1 MEGNSL
7 KSFENLCKIFEM
19 RIKLDKEKGIDTPED
34 VLINYEKYAK
44 KIDSIYNNDFEK
56 EIKPLITPEVTLD
69 KEKERLKKLIKLLED
84 RLSKRDNL
92 ENKFYITTGRY
103 IKGLQL
109 VVSES
114 ELNENKDRLELIS
127 KYLDTKDEIENITES
142 IAKLKDSLLDE
153 ENKREEYKS
162 KNKIMEDELY
172 SLFVD
177 VISDDDYFSNVNEDN
192 VNNELVDVLD
202 KVKET
207 KETLDVTKESVN
219 SLMYNGSND
228 DYSSYV
234 EDAEKG
240 YFVWKNRELLLKI
253 YGLVI
258 NLLDDFSDIYDK
270 REKISSLVKK
280 RKNLRESLNITTS
293 DELSSFEK
301 LLSEQMNTL
310 NDEKEIME
318 SISNYTNRINFKEE
332 RLNELEEENNS
343 VEVLSILREY
353 GLIDTYDNEEIP
365 ANLDLPLD
373 DTLEDNMGGTFNDD
387 SSATIVKETVDPYRI
402 VEIKDYPKSLNVG
415 LAKLK
420 GESVREKVNKKLNP
434 KKEGP
439 TFEEMTAKIDVV
451 DTSLDTSN
459 DSSEEIN
466 NDIKTK
472 NTDIKNEIIDSK
484 IENKTPVWEIPS
496 NAAISNPV
504 SIEKTDSIPV
514 WNEIKPITEISED
527 NKNTKIEL
535 DINPQNTF
543 TTTDDNFLNNG
554 DGNMFWVPISDTK
567 LETNKF
573 PNINIPIGNNFAS
586 GNDNFGFP
594 NLKNE

>member
-84 RLSKRDNL
+84 RLSKRENL
-92 ENKFYITTGRY
+92 ENKFYMTTGKY

-109 VVSES
+109 IVSES

-162 KNKIMEDELY
+162 KNKIMEDEIY

-177 VISDDDYFSNVNEDN
+177 VISDDDYFSNVNEDD

-293 DELSSFEK
+293 DKLSSFEK

-365 ANLDLPLD
+365 ANLDLPLE
-373 DTLEDNMGGTFNDD
+373 DTLEDNMGGTFNDA
-387 SSATIVKETVDPYRI
+387 SSETIVKETIDPYRI
-402 VEIKDYPKSLNVG
+402 VEIKDYPKSLNIG

-434 KKEGP
+434 KNDGP

-459 DSSEEIN
+459 ASSEEIN
-466 NDIKTK
+466 NDIKPE
-472 NTDIKNEIIDSK
+472 NTGIKNEIIDSK

-496 NAAISNPV
+496 NDAISNPAL
-504 SIEKTDSIPV
+504 IEKTDSIPV
-514 WNEIKPITEISED
+514 WDEIKPITEISED
-527 NKNTKIEL
+527 DKNTKIEL
-535 DINPQNTF
+535 DINPQKTV
-543 TTTDDNFLNNG
+543 TTTDDNSLNNG

>member
-1 MEGNSL
+1 M
-7 KSFENLCKIFEM
+7 
-19 RIKLDKEKGIDTPED
+19 
-34 VLINYEKYAK
+34 
-44 KIDSIYNNDFEK
+44 
-56 EIKPLITPEVTLD
+56 
-69 KEKERLKKLIKLLED
+69 
-84 RLSKRDNL
+84 
-92 ENKFYITTGRY
+92 NKFYITTGRY

-153 ENKREEYKS
+153 ENKIEEYKS

-280 RKNLRESLNITTS
+280 RKNLRKSLNITTS

-373 DTLEDNMGGTFNDD
+373 DTLEDNMGGTFNDA
-387 SSATIVKETVDPYRI
+387 SSATIVKETIDPYRI
-402 VEIKDYPKSLNVG
+402 VEIKDYPKSLNIG

-434 KKEGP
+434 KKDGP

>member
-240 YFVWKNRELLLKI
+240 YFVWKH
-253 YGLVI
+253 
-258 NLLDDFSDIYDK
+258 
-270 REKISSLVKK
+270 
-280 RKNLRESLNITTS
+280 
-293 DELSSFEK
+293 
-301 LLSEQMNTL
+301 
-310 NDEKEIME
+310 
-318 SISNYTNRINFKEE
+318 
-332 RLNELEEENNS
+332 
-343 VEVLSILREY
+343 
-353 GLIDTYDNEEIP
+353 
-365 ANLDLPLD
+365 
-373 DTLEDNMGGTFNDD
+373 
-387 SSATIVKETVDPYRI
+387 
-402 VEIKDYPKSLNVG
+402 
-415 LAKLK
+415 
-420 GESVREKVNKKLNP
+420 
-434 KKEGP
+434 
-439 TFEEMTAKIDVV
+439 
-451 DTSLDTSN
+451 
-459 DSSEEIN
+459 
-466 NDIKTK
+466 
-472 NTDIKNEIIDSK
+472 
-484 IENKTPVWEIPS
+484 
-496 NAAISNPV
+496 
-504 SIEKTDSIPV
+504 
-514 WNEIKPITEISED
+514 
-527 NKNTKIEL
+527 
-535 DINPQNTF
+535 
-543 TTTDDNFLNNG
+543 
-554 DGNMFWVPISDTK
+554 
-567 LETNKF
+567 
-573 PNINIPIGNNFAS
+573 
-586 GNDNFGFP
+586 
-594 NLKNE
+594 